1 MISCPGDPFYVP
13 IYLNHVPFISGAK
26 GSIITAFYG
35 IRWAHHVIGFNS
47 PTGNPFVQLVFE
59 GCQRLCQIETTKKE
73 PVTSGMI
80 KTLVTKYGGENSTIP
95 DLRFL
100 LTCFLGFAGF
110 LRIDELLD
118 LKLEHI
124 KIQEN
129 LLEIVIPKLKKDQHR
144 ERNVVYI
151 SRIKSECCPVKYLEA
166 YLRKAKLDVSN
177 DKESPFIW
185 RIFKTK
191 SSHKISKTKGISYSR
206 FKEIFESYI
215 SEITTTPS
223 YCQSI

>member
-1 MISCPGDPFYVP
+1 
-13 IYLNHVPFISGAK
+13 
-26 GSIITAFYG
+26 
-35 IRWAHHVIGFNS
+35 
-47 PTGNPFVQLVFE
+47 
-59 GCQRLCQIETTKKE
+59 
-73 PVTSGMI
+73 MI
-80 KTLVTKYGGENSTIP
+80 KTLVTKYGGENSIIP

-151 SRIKSECCPVKYLEA
+151 SRIKSE
-166 YLRKAKLDVSN
+166 
-177 DKESPFIW
+177 
-185 RIFKTK
+185 
-191 SSHKISKTKGISYSR
+191 
-206 FKEIFESYI
+206 
-215 SEITTTPS
+215 
-223 YCQSI
+223 